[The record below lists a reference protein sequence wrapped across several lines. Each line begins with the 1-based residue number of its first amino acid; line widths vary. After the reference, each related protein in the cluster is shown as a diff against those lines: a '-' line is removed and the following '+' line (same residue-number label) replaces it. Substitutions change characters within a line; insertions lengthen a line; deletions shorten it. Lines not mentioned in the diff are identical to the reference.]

1 MKMMISTAMCILKH
15 IPGIITSFYK
25 MTKDNIQVCHER
37 KSAELSAN
45 QNHATAGIPAE
56 FQLMN
61 GYFRQFSFPYRKPK
75 PSTM

>member
-1 MKMMISTAMCILKH
+1 
-15 IPGIITSFYK
+15 

-45 QNHATAGIPAE
+45 QNHAIAGIPAE

-61 GYFRQFSFPYRKPK
+61 GYFRQFPFPYRKPK